1 MSFLSALIWFLS
13 SASKLALVSAVVFI
27 MSGCSTTTHFKWDDH
42 AKHWTY
48 HKAASDEAVLK
59 ITPAEMTQEQKKPTD
74 PLQQSPHVIEDVEKI
89 PVLTPR
95 EEALEGAEEYYLGRH
110 DILRITVFGRQK
122 TVEGIADTVH
132 DAKIRDDGMIS
143 FPLIGDIKAV
153 GLTVSELQQR
163 IVKRL
168 KAYIVAPKID
178 IQIIKYGSRKVS
190 ILGEVKTPQTVY
202 LEGRTTLLEAIAMS
216 GGLTENANLR
226 GAYIVRK
233 DKIIPID
240 LYALM
245 REGNLRYN
253 VVLKRRDI
261 AYIPNIQE
269 QKVYVIGEVGSP
281 RIVPFTE
288 KPLTVAG
295 AIADAGG
302 FKISARRSNIK
313 VIRGGTESPT
323 LITIDFNRITRGD
336 VVENIA
342 LHSGDIV
349 FVPASLVGEWN
360 KILRQ
365 ITPSLQTL
373 IFGVTLEGIVN

>member
-1 MSFLSALIWFLS
+1 MNFLSALTSFLS
-13 SASKLALVSAVVFI
+13 SASKLALVSAAVLI
-27 MSGCSTTTHFKWDDH
+27 MSGCSTTTPFKWDGH
-42 AKHWTY
+42 ANHWIY
-48 HKAASDEAVLK
+48 QEAAGVEAVLK
-59 ITPAEMTQEQKKPTD
+59 ITPAEMTQEQKRPAD
-74 PLQQSPHVIEDVEKI
+74 PLRQSPYVVGIENIEETLALI
-89 PVLTPR
+89 PR
-95 EEALEGAEEYYLGRH
+95 KGAEEYYLGYR

-122 TVEGIADTVH
+122 TEKGIADTVH
-132 DAKIRDDGMIS
+132 DAKIRDDGMLS
-143 FPLIGDIKAV
+143 LPLIGDIKAV
-153 GLTVSELQQR
+153 GLTISELQQR

-168 KAYIVAPKID
+168 KAYIVAPKTD
-178 IQIIKYGSRKVS
+178 IKIIKYGSRKVS

-202 LEGRTTLLEAIAMS
+202 LEDRTTLLEAIAMS
-216 GGLTENANLR
+216 GGLTENADLR
-226 GAYIVRK
+226 GTYIIRK
-233 DKIIPID
+233 DRIIPID
-240 LYALM
+240 LYSLM

-261 AYIPNIQE
+261 AYIPNIEE

-281 RIVPFTE
+281 RIVPFRE

-302 FKISARRSNIK
+302 FKISARKSNIK

-336 VVENIA
+336 GVENIA

-349 FVPASLVGEWN
+349 FVPASFVGEWN

-365 ITPSLQTL
+365 ITPTLQTL